1 MKLKCD
7 ELLSSFAF
15 NFNLRHYTVAG
26 VASGAARLLQTQVGR
41 CRLNLSNPCRKR
53 LELQLKLK
61 YDKLLSSFAF
71 NFNLRRYTQAAA
83 VALQTDEEFAA
94 SDPTQVLKQAAAVT
108 VVMQGSALREA
119 GAYPYTRPLFC
130 ST

>member
-1 MKLKCD
+1 
-7 ELLSSFAF
+7 
-15 NFNLRHYTVAG
+15 
-26 VASGAARLLQTQVGR
+26 
-41 CRLNLSNPCRKR
+41 
-53 LELQLKLK
+53 
-61 YDKLLSSFAF
+61 
-71 NFNLRRYTQAAA
+71 LRRYTVA

-119 GAYPYTRPLFC
+119 GAYTRSHFS